1 MWLIPAIIQGKLTLR
16 WCKDFYG
23 RPVSKWRL
31 AHSGLLLL
39 LLRRRR
45 RLFRRGGHGGWRK
58 RILWESLLSNRRP
71 MSVPFRP
78 HHCHALCKRK
88 HRGRQ
93 IQSPPQPAALK
104 LFSHLRNLST
114 KNFVLS
120 EESLSQLAHRKAS
133 GFSHLSCGES
143 PRRNREC
150 LRPFHGKRPALST
163 TVLVEDWRE

>member
-16 WCKDFYG
+16 WCKDLYG
-23 RPVSKWRL
+23 RPVSKRRL

-39 LLRRRR
+39 MLRRRR

-78 HHCHALCKRK
+78 RHCHALCKRK

-93 IQSPPQPAALK
+93 IQSPPQPAAVK

-114 KNFVLS
+114 KTLCCLKNRCRSSRTGKLLAFRISAVGKVPG
-120 EESLSQLAHRKAS
+120 ETESVFDHSM
-133 GFSHLSCGES
+133 ES
-143 PRRNREC
+143 DR
-150 LRPFHGKRPALST
+150 L
-163 TVLVEDWRE
+163 